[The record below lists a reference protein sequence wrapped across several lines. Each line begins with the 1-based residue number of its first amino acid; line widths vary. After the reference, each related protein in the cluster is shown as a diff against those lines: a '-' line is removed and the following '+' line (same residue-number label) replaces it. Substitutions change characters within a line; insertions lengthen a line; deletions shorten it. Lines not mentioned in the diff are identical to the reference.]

1 MKSETLDQLAAA
13 LSAAQAEFSAV
24 PKDKANPFFKST
36 YADLASVVK
45 TATPVLTK
53 NGLSISQFI
62 TNTEDGGD
70 ALVTYLLHSS
80 GQFIAHTMK
89 LHLPKTDPQGQGSAV
104 TYARRYSFMSVLGL
118 VADVDDD
125 GNAASSQSRPL
136 PARQSEVAPKPTTNG
151 EASPAQVKALTTML
165 KKKNRDI
172 AVEVVTRWNKELPEL
187 TKAEAS
193 TWIDEINSQPK
204 PGEAPFV

>member
-1 MKSETLDQLAAA
+1 MKSEQLDQLATA

-24 PKDKANPFFKST
+24 PKDKANPFFKSS
-36 YADLASVVK
+36 YADLATVVK

-62 TNTEDGGD
+62 TNTESGND
-70 ALVTYLLHSS
+70 ALVTYLLHTS
-80 GQFIAHTMK
+80 GQFIAHTMT

-125 GNAASSQSRPL
+125 GNAASQVSRPL
-136 PARQSEVAPKPTTNG
+136 PPKHSDVPRTTSTDT
-151 EASPAQVKALTTML
+151 ASPAQVKALSTIIS
-165 KKKNRDI
+165 KRGGDVAI
-172 AVEVVTRWNKELPEL
+172 EVVTRWNKELPAL

-193 TWIDEINSQPK
+193 AWIDELNAKPK
-204 PGEAPFV
+204 KGEEPFE